1 MISLP
6 GRWTY
11 DDNVQVYDPLNDGH
25 MALTNGG
32 RGRSE
37 RGNEATDA
45 FPSHLNNK
53 PLPLGSKL
61 QIQIESYITN
71 INHMI
76 SHMGTGNMG
85 SIHMANGHGYCQN
98 TANLS

>member
-1 MISLP
+1 MISRS
-6 GRWTY
+6 GWWTY
-11 DDNVQVYDPLNDGH
+11 DNNVQFYDPLNDGH

-32 RGRSE
+32 CGRSE

-45 FPSHLNNK
+45 FPSHPNNK

-61 QIQIESYITN
+61 QIQIESLQIQIESYITN

-76 SHMGTGNMG
+76 SYMGTINMG
-85 SIHMANGHGYCQN
+85 SISMAKGHGY
-98 TANLS
+98 